1 MMKGSRRRTKSK
13 LNLVDVGVSLVVANS
28 LTQGL
33 GNANL
38 MDFITGRRDGKYVA
52 GRDGSMRLTLP
63 ELLTGVNTNPGAY
76 GSGLGDVLIHNFKKN
91 AIPMLGTVILAPVA
105 AKMAKKV
112 LRKPVLNPMN
122 KLIKQTGLDVKV

>member
-1 MMKGSRRRTKSK
+1 
-13 LNLVDVGVSLVVANS
+13 
-28 LTQGL
+28 
-33 GNANL
+33 

-52 GRDGSMRLTLP
+52 GRDGTMRLTLP